1 MFRALRRMCQNR
13 AGIKYVRKE
22 SAVTKAKRCLL
33 LFGVLFL
40 LLPAG
45 GKAAKRYRVLDAAL
59 SMLEEGNPF
68 LTRYNGLTGAGIEA
82 RFPLGCPYFWGGR
95 NVRKILQPAKP
106 GQSSDYYRTDQT
118 YLYGLDCVGLTRWVV
133 EQAGYAP
140 HPSISKMLNRS
151 QYKEY
156 ANYRADKTTGEA
168 RAEALKIGDLV
179 AIQHASG
186 GFHIAMYIGTLAKYG
201 YTADELPE
209 ALIPYLHYPLLIHS
223 TGSSDYHER
232 YRKELEASSRTEV
245 LPPFGG
251 VIVTLLDAPLSAATS
266 RTPSIP
272 DLEEPCFDLEGYHL
286 QITDLSEE
294 KHVRWLRWR
303 EKSGDDST

>member
-1 MFRALRRMCQNR
+1 M
-13 AGIKYVRKE
+13 
-22 SAVTKAKRCLL
+22 L

-179 AIQHASG
+179 ALQHA
-186 GFHIAMYIGTLAKYG
+186 
-201 YTADELPE
+201 
-209 ALIPYLHYPLLIHS
+209 
-223 TGSSDYHER
+223 
-232 YRKELEASSRTEV
+232 
-245 LPPFGG
+245 
-251 VIVTLLDAPLSAATS
+251 
-266 RTPSIP
+266 
-272 DLEEPCFDLEGYHL
+272 
-286 QITDLSEE
+286 
-294 KHVRWLRWR
+294 
-303 EKSGDDST
+303 